1 MGSTVEVAN
10 DEKYSEP
17 LPWERDEKGDVVRYR
32 MTDDV
37 ATAALDS
44 LPRTAVVLT
53 VSTQLEYLMPVVCDV
68 APQLSGDVEG
78 LVTLKRTVMPH
89 FARRSERRVTPAT
102 AKDDRTHRTTH
113 PCPQDDPHTQIAAG
127 LEQLVI
133 LTRVTLGDL
142 YSRKSMVSDPPADP
156 TARKP
161 TRSYRPRRSCL
172 ARR

>member
-161 TRSYRPRRSCL
+161 TRSYRPR
-172 ARR
+172 A